1 MADFTRASAVNSA
14 FQAGKNAGKQEIVKE
29 IVNLS
34 YKTCGYEC
42 VRCLPMKECCTW
54 WQRMIEVYQ

>member
-1 MADFTRASAVNSA
+1 MTEFTRTAAVNNA
-14 FQAGKNAGKQEIVKE
+14 WLAGKCQGHNELVKE

-42 VRCLPMKECCTW
+42 KRCLPMKECCVW
-54 WQRMIEVYQ
+54 WQRMIEVCK